1 MRERPE
7 KYAGGSSLR
16 LALREMQADL
26 VSAKTHVLLAGA
38 IIILSL
44 SGPFGTY
51 EALPP
56 VGRLLYWATM
66 VLLTFGLANFAGTLT
81 SIALSRRG
89 IRRQSALVPVGLAA
103 GLAAGLGVTVI
114 QNVVFGLG
122 ADPLR
127 TLITIFGYAL
137 VIAMTIT
144 VILFVFRRADEAPQE
159 KAQETTAAQP
169 EMPPAPAL
177 APAAAL
183 VRRLPL
189 DKRGRIVS
197 LTVRDHYVEVT
208 TLKGKALLLM
218 RLSDAIEEAG
228 VVNGVQLHRSHW
240 VAVDAIRAI
249 HRVNGRLEV
258 ETLTDERLPVSRTH
272 AARLRDAGLLP

>member
-1 MRERPE
+1 MREQPE
-7 KYAGGSSLR
+7 KSAGGSSLR

-26 VSAKTHVLLAGA
+26 ASAKTHVLLAGA

-51 EALPP
+51 EALSP
-56 VGRLLYWATM
+56 VGRLLYWAAM

-81 SIALSRRG
+81 GITLSRRG
-89 IRRQSALVPVGLAA
+89 IRRRSALVPIGLAA
-103 GLAAGLGVTVI
+103 GLAAGLGVTLI
-114 QNVVFGLG
+114 EGVVFGLRP
-122 ADPLR
+122 DPLR
-127 TLITIFGYAL
+127 TLTTMFGYAL
-137 VIAMTIT
+137 VIGMTIT
-144 VILFVFRRADEAPQE
+144 VISFVFRRADATRQE
-159 KAQETTAAQP
+159 KEREMTVAQP
-169 EMPPAPAL
+169 DRPA
-177 APAAAL
+177 APAAAPTPAL

-228 VVNGVQLHRSHW
+228 AVNGVQLHRSHW